1 MCRDGDTTCEAE
13 KISQEPNK
21 VFEWVVVRDHIP
33 PNPPSQYESHGVINF
48 DASTFDNIDV
58 KSDSYSYPFAKLLE
72 DLWPGVWRDQLKKM
86 NTAVRDDNRSRCS
99 NARVKECSEDEWWT
113 IWGVIIFAAKVG
125 KGGIDHLYNKTQQ
138 LLEQLPNIDLSEVM
152 TKTRAQQLIKFIPSA
167 FHGDDNSDPWNP
179 VMALLNGFNDNRS
192 KKVAASFCKIL
203 DEKMSA
209 FRPRTTKTGELP
221 FLSFIMRKPTPF
233 GTEFKTVACCET
245 GECWYA

>member
-1 MCRDGDTTCEAE
+1 M
-13 KISQEPNK
+13 
-21 VFEWVVVRDHIP
+21 
-33 PNPPSQYESHGVINF
+33 
-48 DASTFDNIDV
+48 
-58 KSDSYSYPFAKLLE
+58 
-72 DLWPGVWRDQLKKM
+72 KKM

-203 DEKMSA
+203 DEAMSA
-209 FRPRTTKTGELP
+209 FRPRTTTTGGLP
-221 FLSFIMRKPTPF
+221 FFSFITRKPTPL
-233 GTEFKTVACCET
+233 GTEFKAVACCET